1 MVTVHQLLS
10 NKKINKVYSVR
21 PDQMVIEALEV
32 MAASNVGAVLVME
45 NEELVGVFSERDY
58 ARKGIIK
65 GRKAKSTPI
74 SEVMSGN
81 PYFVTRCHS
90 VEDCLKL
97 MSEKRFRHLPVKEG
111 EQVIGVLSIGDIV
124 SAFINEQAFR
134 IESLEHYIT
143 RS

>member
-1 MVTVHQLLS
+1 MLTVQQLLS
-10 NKKINKVYSVR
+10 HKKVNKVYSVR

-32 MAASNVGAVLVME
+32 MATYNTGAVLVME
-45 NEELVGVFSERDY
+45 DDILVGVFSERDY

-65 GRKAKSTPI
+65 GRKAKSTPV

-81 PYFVTRCHS
+81 PYFVSRRHTI
-90 VEDCLKL
+90 EDCLKL
-97 MSEKRFRHLPVKEG
+97 MSEKRFRHLPVKEDD
-111 EQVIGVLSIGDIV
+111 QVIGVLSIGDIV